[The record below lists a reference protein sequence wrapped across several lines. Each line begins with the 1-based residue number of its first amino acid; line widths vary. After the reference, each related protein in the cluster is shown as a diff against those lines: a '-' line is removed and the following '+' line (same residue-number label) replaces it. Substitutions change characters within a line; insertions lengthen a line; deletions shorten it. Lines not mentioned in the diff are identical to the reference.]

1 MARRRL
7 GVWRRFSVALVKP
20 AMLVFTRRDWRGMEH
35 VPAEGGVILVSNH
48 LSQFDPFDL
57 SHFVYEAGRW
67 PRFLAKASLFT
78 IPVIG
83 SLLRAVRQIPVHRG
97 TVNAARALDDA
108 VAAVTAG
115 KAVIIYPEGTT
126 TRDPDLWPMR
136 GKTGIARL
144 ALATG
149 APVVPIVMW
158 GPQRVFDPRTN
169 RLRLRPRTPV
179 TVVAGAPLDLSE
191 WLVSP
196 PSDGDKAD
204 LPQGQQRL
212 IELTGMIMS
221 RLTESLAEVR
231 RDPAQ
236 PVAET
241 IVTGTSAETG
251 EKAAP

>member
-1 MARRRL
+1 VARRRL
-7 GVWRRFSVALVKP
+7 GIWRRFSVFLVKP
-20 AMLVFTRRDWRGMEH
+20 PMLVLTRRDWHGMEH
-35 VPAEGGVILVSNH
+35 VPTSGGVILVANH
-48 LSQFDPFDL
+48 LSQFDPFVL
-57 SHFVYEAGRW
+57 AHFVYETGRW

-97 TVNAARALDDA
+97 TANAARALDDA

-158 GPQRVFDPRTN
+158 GPERVFDPRTN

-179 TVVAGAPLDLSE
+179 TVVAGPPIDLLGTAGIPAAGSVTNQMFAELTAAVMLRLRDCLAEIRHTDPPAGLFAAPADGHAVTS
-191 WLVSP
+191 
-196 PSDGDKAD
+196 SDG
-204 LPQGQQRL
+204 
-212 IELTGMIMS
+212 T
-221 RLTESLAEVR
+221 
-231 RDPAQ
+231 
-236 PVAET
+236 VA
-241 IVTGTSAETG
+241 
-251 EKAAP
+251 P